1 MGRWRRWI
9 SAAPALTLVACTV
22 ITAPPPEPTP
32 GGPAVEAGPTTAP
45 PTTAPGGPA
54 AGSPTA
60 AHPPLTH
67 ANPGTVP
74 GVVAGAGRPAPTT
87 DTPKPETSV
96 DPAPT
101 RACKLPA
108 PKKSEDVCKQ
118 DSECGVSDP
127 CHAAACVAKG
137 KSNPPKADTV
147 CTRMLACHSAD
158 VNRCGCFEGRCAL
171 IPPS

>member
-1 MGRWRRWI
+1 MGRTRRWI
-9 SAAPALTLVACTV
+9 SAAPALALMACTV
-22 ITAPPPEPTP
+22 TSGPP
-32 GGPAVEAGPTTAP
+32 P

-54 AGSPTA
+54 VEASPPPATPHTAFTKADPATPPALSNSPTS
-60 AHPPLTH
+60 
-67 ANPGTVP
+67 
-74 GVVAGAGRPAPTT
+74 PAPTT
-87 DTPKPETSV
+87 EVPKQETT
-96 DPAPT
+96 DPPT

-108 PKKSEDVCKQ
+108 PKKSEDACKQ

-127 CHAAACVAKG
+127 CHAAACVAKA

-171 IPPS
+171 IPP